1 MQTHTEKCT
10 GESVK
15 ITNEQIREAIKK
27 SGVNVAVQTVRTRV
41 TKGMTLEEAAS
52 FQALTPRQAA
62 QKGAQASPFR
72 KSYKTL
78 ESRN

>member
-1 MQTHTEKCT
+1 M
-10 GESVK
+10 K

-27 SGVNVAVQTVRTRV
+27 SGVNVGVQTVRTRV
-41 TKGMTLEEAAS
+41 DKGMTLEEAAS
-52 FQALTPRQAA
+52 FQALTRRQAA